1 MNITKPEYLEAQY
14 IFREFG
20 GYIFKLPR
28 NKDLAY
34 QSIETQEYYYWTL
47 AEVAYRQLID
57 SRMATNSITS
67 STQVS
72 GWQLTNDITDNT
84 QPVSRYIELSSLKK
98 TQRDKLITTA
108 LAKVY
113 SATYSQ
119 SAQPSAY
126 QYIETVSPN

>member
-1 MNITKPEYLEAQY
+1 MNIPKPEHLDAQY
-14 IFREFG
+14 IFREYG

-47 AEVAYRQLID
+47 AEVAYRQLIE
-57 SRMATNSITS
+57 SRTVTNPNTVP
-67 STQVS
+67 TQVS
-72 GWQLTNDITDNT
+72 GWQVSTDNSDST
-84 QPVSRYIELSSLKK
+84 HPASRYVQLSGLKK

-113 SATYSQ
+113 SVTYSP
-119 SAQPSAY
+119 SAQPSSY